1 MENYLLSSPTQL
13 SQPYDDGTNSL
24 LFMDNYE
31 LSQNLSQPL
40 DQHLQSLQQQ
50 LQVQLQASQQVQL
63 LNQHQQLPQ
72 IQPFPTLVNNQQ
84 YAQET
89 FQQLSQQ
96 HQQQQQ
102 QQQQFSP
109 FQQSQLQQQFQY
121 QYSQQQQQ
129 QHFQQPVTIEEEIV
143 PASNNTN
150 IQISKF
156 FDDNK
161 GDDEDIANSGN
172 FNEFDHSRNISLDDT
187 TITDLHRREN
197 SINPPTGLPH
207 SISSN
212 TIYSYSSFESPQSHI
227 QSQPLYSQGYHN
239 QNSLSTPLRRN
250 KSYSI
255 SSANFNQSP
264 VNLATTAMNKIMK
277 TPLRGHTRSRSKVDV
292 NAAVTAAMNLGQA
305 TKSNSTSSYNSTLNP
320 FYTPSQQ
327 LSSTDDDD
335 ISTPLLTPGT
345 KLHTSKST
353 FFSPYTRMIL
363 KIKMTMRLN
372 NCVKL
377 NPILVCYV
385 KEKRRYDSSE
395 AESTT
400 STTTTTTTAAAT
412 TTIPTI
418 RWWSYSESFIS
429 KLNLTT

>member
-1 MENYLLSSPTQL
+1 M
-13 SQPYDDGTNSL
+13 
-24 LFMDNYE
+24 
-31 LSQNLSQPL
+31 
-40 DQHLQSLQQQ
+40 
-50 LQVQLQASQQVQL
+50 QL

-353 FFSPYTRMIL
+353 FSVPTIRMIL

-400 STTTTTTTAAAT
+400 STTTTTTAAAT